1 MVDFHV
7 HSIYSDGTDELAL
20 IFKKAKEIGI
30 EYLSITDHDTI
41 ASQKEALNLSENYNI
56 SYVTGIEISA
66 EYPLTLHILGYNYNI
81 DDTDFTNQISELKVY
96 RDKRNLKI
104 VKNFQD
110 LGFDINLNE
119 VISEAKGNIVG
130 RPHFASVLVK
140 KGYFNNR
147 KEVFEKFLSKGKP
160 AYENKKRFSIEESI
174 QLIHDAGGLAVW
186 AHPYSAVNN
195 NEELANLMR
204 KLVDYGIDGMEV
216 YYSSYDE
223 NMVSNLKEAANKFNL
238 FCTAGSDY
246 HGKNKTVPLGV
257 NIDIDNIKKFFK
269 RLNLGG

>member
-7 HSIYSDGTDELAL
+7 HSIYSDGTDTLNS
-20 IFKKAKEIGI
+20 IFKKAEDVGI

-41 ASQKEALNLSENYNI
+41 GSQEEALNLSKDYNI
-56 SYVTGIEISA
+56 SYISGIEISA
-66 EYPLTLHILGYNYNI
+66 EHPLTLHILGYNYDI
-81 DDTDFTNQISELKVY
+81 YDTDFSNQINELKIY

-110 LGFDINLNE
+110 LGFDITLDE
-119 VISEAKGNIVG
+119 VISKAKGNIVG
-130 RPHFASVLVK
+130 RPHFASVLVE
-140 KGYFNNR
+140 KGYFNDR
-147 KEVFEKFLSKGKP
+147 KEVFDKFLSKGKP
-160 AYENKKRFSIEESI
+160 AYENKKRFSIEKSI
-174 QLIHDAGGLAVW
+174 QLIHNANGLAVW
-186 AHPYSAVNN
+186 AHPYSAVTNS
-195 NEELANLMR
+195 EELVNLAR
-204 KLVDYGIDGMEV
+204 KLADYGIDGLEV

-223 NMVSNLKEAANKFNL
+223 NMISNLREVANKFNL

-257 NIDIDNIKKFFK
+257 NIDKDSIRKFFK

>member
-1 MVDFHV
+1 MIDFHV
-7 HSIYSDGTDELAL
+7 HSIYSDGTDEVSL

-41 ASQKEALNLSENYNI
+41 ASQREALSLSSSYNI
-56 SYVTGIEISA
+56 PYVTGIEISA

-81 DDTDFTNQISELKVY
+81 NDIDFSNELNKLKIY

-110 LGFDINLNE
+110 LGFDITLDE
-119 VISEAKGNIVG
+119 VISEARGNIVG
-130 RPHFASVLVK
+130 RPHFALVLVK
-140 KGYFNNR
+140 KGYFNDR
-147 KEVFEKFLSKGKP
+147 REVFDEFLSKGKP
-160 AYENKKRFSIEESI
+160 AYENKKRFTIEKSI
-174 QLIHDAGGLAVW
+174 QLIHNAEGLAVW

-195 NEELANLMR
+195 TEELVELTR

-223 NMVSNLKEAANKFNL
+223 SMISNLKELANRFNL

-246 HGKNKTVPLGV
+246 HGNNKTVPLGV
-257 NIDIDNIKKFFK
+257 NIGKDNINKFLK